1 MATAVLLPKLDEAMT
16 KGKIAKWMKNE
27 GDQVKKGEAFLEI
40 ETEKVSFE
48 IEAEESGIL
57 KIVVKEGEE
66 VPIKTVV
73 AYILQPGEKAP
84 EVPKAPE
91 PVAAVKKE
99 AVEAPRVAVP
109 VEAPRVAVLVEA
121 PETSEG
127 AGGRMKAS
135 PLAKRI
141 AKEQNINLA
150 TVKATGPGGRI
161 VRADVLR
168 TVEESGVGVAQPVR
182 EELALDEEEIAPL
195 SSMREVIACR
205 MTESF
210 QTPHFYLTV
219 EVDGQ
224 ELVKIRKQLIPLIES
239 KIGVRLTV
247 TDLLIKIVAKALQD
261 NPLVNCA
268 YTDGAV
274 KLFRRIDIGLVTSV
288 EGGLIVPV
296 IRRAD
301 KMSLAE
307 ISQARTE
314 LAQRARDG
322 KLSLGEM
329 KGSTFTL
336 SNMGMLGIDQF
347 DAILQPPEAAILAVG
362 RLADRAVVRDGQIVI
377 RPIMTL
383 TLSID
388 HRVLDG
394 AIGARFLQ
402 SLKNYIENPV
412 SVIV

>member
-1 MATAVLLPKLDEAMT
+1 MT
-16 KGKIAKWMKNE
+16 KGKIAKWMKQDGE
-27 GDQVKKGEAFLEI
+27 QVEKGEAFLEV

-73 AYILQPGEKAP
+73 AYILQPGEEAP
-84 EVPKAPE
+84 EAPKAPE

-99 AVEAPRVAVP
+99 TSVEAPKAAVP
-109 VEAPRVAVLVEA
+109 VEV
-121 PETSEG
+121 PEIPER
-127 AGGRMKAS
+127 AGGRIKAS
-135 PLAKRI
+135 PLAKKI
-141 AKEQNINLA
+141 AREHNINLA
-150 TVKATGPGGRI
+150 AVKATGPGGRI

-168 TVEESGVGVAQPVR
+168 AVEESKVGVAQPVR
-182 EELALDEEEIAPL
+182 EELALAEEEITSL
-195 SSMREVIACR
+195 SSMREVIAR
-205 MTESF
+205 HMIESF

-224 ELVKIRKQLIPLIES
+224 ELVKTRTQLIPLIES
-239 KIGVRLTV
+239 KIGIRLTI
-247 TDLLIKIVAKALQD
+247 TDLLIKIVAKALDD
-261 NPLVNCA
+261 NPSVNCA
-268 YTDGAV
+268 YADGSV

-296 IRRAD
+296 IRRAN

-307 ISQARTE
+307 ISQARAE

-329 KGSTFTL
+329 RGSTFTI
-336 SNMGMLGIDQF
+336 SNMGMFGIDQF
-347 DAILQPPEAAILAVG
+347 NAILQPPEAAILAVG
-362 RLADRAVVRDGQIVI
+362 RLADKAVVRDGQIVI
-377 RPIMTL
+377 RPMMTL

-394 AIGARFLQ
+394 AIGAQFLK
-402 SLKNYIENPV
+402 SMKNYIENPL

>member
-27 GDQVKKGEAFLEI
+27 GDQVKKGEALLEI

-57 KIVVKEGEE
+57 KIVVKDGEE

-99 AVEAPRVAVP
+99 AVEAPRVAV
-109 VEAPRVAVLVEA
+109 LVEA

-141 AKEQNINLA
+141 AKEQNINLT

-168 TVEESGVGVAQPVR
+168 TVEESRVGVAQPVR

-210 QTPHFYLTV
+210 QAPHFYLTV

-247 TDLLIKIVAKALQD
+247 TDLLIKLVAKALLD

-347 DAILQPPEAAILAVG
+347 NAILQPPEAAILAVG

>member
-16 KGKIAKWMKNE
+16 KGRIVKWMKQDGE
-27 GDQVKKGEAFLEI
+27 QVKKGEALLEV
-40 ETEKVSFE
+40 ETEKVTFE

-57 KIVVKEGEE
+57 KIVVGEGEE

-84 EVPKAPE
+84 EAPKAPE

-99 AVEAPRVAVP
+99 AAVEASTVAVS
-109 VEAPRVAVLVEA
+109 VEV
-121 PETSEG
+121 PETLER
-127 AGGRMKAS
+127 AGGRIKAS
-135 PLAKRI
+135 PSAKKI
-141 AKEQNINLA
+141 AREHNINLA
-150 TVKATGPGGRI
+150 VVRATGPGGRI

-168 TVEESGVGVAQPVR
+168 AVEEGKVGAAQPVR
-182 EELALDEEEIAPL
+182 EELALAEEEITSL
-195 SSMREVIACR
+195 SSMREVIACH
-205 MTESF
+205 MIESF

-224 ELVKIRKQLIPLIES
+224 ELVKTRTQLIPLIES
-239 KIGVRLTV
+239 KVGIRLTI
-247 TDLLIKIVAKALQD
+247 TDLLIKIVAKALED
-261 NPLVNCA
+261 NPSVNCA
-268 YTDGAV
+268 YADGSV

-288 EGGLIVPV
+288 EGGLIVPI
-296 IRRAD
+296 IRRAN

-307 ISQARTE
+307 ISQDRAE

-329 KGSTFTL
+329 RGSTFTI
-336 SNMGMLGIDQF
+336 SNMGMFGVDQIS
-347 DAILQPPEAAILAVG
+347 AILQPPEAAILAVG
-362 RLADRAVVRDGQIVI
+362 RLADKAVVRDGQVVI
-377 RPIMTL
+377 RPIMTM

-394 AIGARFLQ
+394 VIGAQFLQ
-402 SLKNYIENPV
+402 SLKNYIESPV